1 MTDGQERLRIDK
13 AHFWGMSAL
22 AEDLKHVVRAAPITH
37 LALAVFSWNVL
48 CAQ

>member
-1 MTDGQERLRIDK
+1 MTDGQEHLRIDK

-22 AEDLKHVVRAAPITH
+22 AEDLKHVVRAAPI
-37 LALAVFSWNVL
+37 ALAVFSWNVL